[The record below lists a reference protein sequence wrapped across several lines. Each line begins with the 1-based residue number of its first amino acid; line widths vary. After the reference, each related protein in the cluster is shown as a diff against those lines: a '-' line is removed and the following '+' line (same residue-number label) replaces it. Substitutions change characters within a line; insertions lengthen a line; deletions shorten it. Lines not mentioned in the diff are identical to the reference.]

1 MRYLQIVKVSMFV
14 LIVASLAA
22 CSPAAAPP
30 ATVAPTA
37 TPAATVAPTVAPS
50 AQPPIGTATTAPTA
64 APAATAAPKTL
75 QATTYSDPFAYCAA
89 VGAVDEPDALYVG
102 PKTPDGIVKGG
113 RKASGA
119 SPDAPVELFAQ
130 GTFWRCMDGKVYACF
145 VGANLPCTSKA
156 DTSRTPTAEEK
167 DFCTANP
174 NADVVP
180 AVVTGRET
188 IYEWR
193 CKDGAPEV
201 VRQVFTPDAR
211 GFISD
216 FWYALSPNP

>member
-1 MRYLQIVKVSMFV
+1 MSKALMAV
-14 LIVASLAA
+14 LIALSLAA
-22 CSPAAAPP
+22 CSPAAAPT
-30 ATVAPTA
+30 ATLAPT
-37 TPAATVAPTVAPS
+37 PAPTATVAPTVAPT
-50 AQPPIGTATTAPTA
+50 AVPAPTVAPTATTAPA
-64 APAATAAPKTL
+64 AA
-75 QATTYSDPFAYCAA
+75 QASTFSDPFAYCTA
-89 VGAVDEPDALYVG
+89 VGTVDEPDARYTG
-102 PKTPDGIVKGG
+102 PKTPDVVVKGVL
-113 RKASGA
+113 KASGA
-119 SPDAPVELFAQ
+119 SPDAPVEVFAQ
-130 GTFWRCMDGKVYACF
+130 GTFWRCMDGKVYACT

-156 DTSRTPTAEEK
+156 DTGRTPTADEK

-188 IYEWR
+188 VYEWR
-193 CKDGAPEV
+193 CKDGAPEI

>member
-1 MRYLQIVKVSMFV
+1 M
-14 LIVASLAA
+14 
-22 CSPAAAPP
+22 
-30 ATVAPTA
+30 
-37 TPAATVAPTVAPS
+37 
-50 AQPPIGTATTAPTA
+50 
-64 APAATAAPKTL
+64 
-75 QATTYSDPFAYCAA
+75 
-89 VGAVDEPDALYVG
+89 PDV
-102 PKTPDGIVKGG
+102 IVKGVM
-113 RKASGA
+113 KASGA
-119 SPDAPVELFAQ
+119 SADAPLELFAKNS
-130 GTFWRCMDGKVYACF
+130 FWRCMDGKVYACT

-156 DTSRTPTAEEK
+156 DTSRTPTADEK

-188 IYEWR
+188 VYEWH

-216 FWYALSPNP
+216 FWYVLSPN

>member
-1 MRYLQIVKVSMFV
+1 MRFLELIEFPIFV
-14 LIVASLAA
+14 VTALILAA
-22 CSPAAAPP
+22 CSPAAAPTP
-30 ATVAPTA
+30 TVAPAAVPTATVAPTTA
-37 TPAATVAPTVAPS
+37 PTPTIAPTVEPTATI
-50 AQPPIGTATTAPTA
+50 APPITQ
-64 APAATAAPKTL
+64 AATF
-75 QATTYSDPFAYCAA
+75 SDPFAYCAA
-89 VGAVDEPDALYVG
+89 VGTVDEPEARYVG
-102 PKTPDGIVKGG
+102 PKTPDVVVKGVM
-113 RKASGA
+113 KASGA
-119 SPDAPVELFAQ
+119 SADAPVELFAR

-156 DTSRTPTAEEK
+156 DTSRTPTADEK

-188 IYEWR
+188 VYEWR
-193 CKDGAPEV
+193 CKDGAPEI

-216 FWYALSPNP
+216 FWYALSPN

>member
-1 MRYLQIVKVSMFV
+1 MRYLEIVEVPLFV
-14 LIVASLAA
+14 LIAVSLAA

-37 TPAATVAPTVAPS
+37 APT
-50 AQPPIGTATTAPTA
+50 
-64 APAATAAPKTL
+64 ATAAPTTAPPTATAAPTAT
-75 QATTYSDPFAYCAA
+75 QATSFTDPFAYCAA
-89 VGAVDEPDALYVG
+89 VGTADQPGAPYVG
-102 PKTPDGIVKGG
+102 PETPDAIVKGVME
-113 RKASGA
+113 ASGA
-119 SPDAPVELFAQ
+119 SADAPLELFAK

-145 VGANLPCTSKA
+145 VGANLPCTAKA
-156 DTSRTPTAEEK
+156 DTSRTPTADEK

-188 IYEWR
+188 VYEWR
-193 CKDGAPEV
+193 CKDGTPEI

-211 GFISD
+211 DFISD
-216 FWYALSPNP
+216 FWYALSPN